1 MDFTYGRDNNTNSAK
16 EKDNRGI
23 GEKVHKSVSHGE

>member
-1 MDFTYGRDNNTNSAK
+1 MDFTHGRANNTNSAK
-16 EKDNRGI
+16 EKELKEK